1 MAMEGAR
8 MSQKSHLN
16 INRTTRDISRL
27 AIFVNDRKTEKKVIK
42 DNENKD
48 QKTKQVIPVTA

>member
-8 MSQKSHLN
+8 MSLKSHLN
-16 INRTTRDISRL
+16 MNRTTRDISRL

-42 DNENKD
+42 DNKNKD
-48 QKTKQVIPVTA
+48 QKLNK